1 MKDVGSGFLP
11 SVEFGFQD
19 YLPRLASRKILS
31 RTSASHEYLFGK
43 RIHPMK
49 QLLRNLRQTV
59 VAGFFFLFPLYVVF
73 IMISKAWTSL
83 TSIGSRL
90 ASMFGVKTV
99 LGVGG
104 TTLFSSL
111 LIIAIWL
118 LCGLL
123 VRVSFIG
130 SFSRAVERTISS
142 LIPSYAS
149 YRAIAEE
156 KIAHKTKILPYA
168 SALLKQ
174 GDCRQPAF
182 VVDKDDDGNFVLF
195 LPGIPETG
203 RGQVL
208 VARADQVLL
217 VPSLSANELDA
228 ILKKMGKGLLSECA
242 KKREVA

>member
-1 MKDVGSGFLP
+1 
-11 SVEFGFQD
+11 
-19 YLPRLASRKILS
+19 
-31 RTSASHEYLFGK
+31 
-43 RIHPMK
+43 MK
-49 QLLRNLRQTV
+49 QFFTNLRQTAI
-59 VAGFFFLFPLYVVF
+59 AGFFFLFPLYVVF
-73 IMISKAWTSL
+73 IVISKAWTSL
-83 TSIGSRL
+83 TSIGSKL

-123 VRVSFIG
+123 VRVSFI
-130 SFSRAVERTISS
+130 SAFSRAVERTIST

-174 GDCRQPAF
+174 GDCLQPAF
-182 VVDKDDDGNFVLF
+182 VVDTDNEGNFVLF
-195 LPGIPETG
+195 LPDIPETS

-208 VARADQVLL
+208 IVRANNVRL
-217 VPSLSANELDA
+217 VPSLTANELDA
-228 ILKKMGKGLLSECA
+228 ILKKMGKGLLRECA
-242 KKREVA
+242 NNREAA

>member
-1 MKDVGSGFLP
+1 MK
-11 SVEFGFQD
+11 
-19 YLPRLASRKILS
+19 RLLA
-31 RTSASHEYLFGK
+31 
-43 RIHPMK
+43 
-49 QLLRNLRQTV
+49 NLRQTV
-59 VAGFFFLFPLYVVF
+59 IAGFFFLFPLYVVF
-73 IMISKAWTSL
+73 IVTSKAWTSL
-83 TSIGSRL
+83 TSIGSKL

-123 VRVSFIG
+123 VRVSFI
-130 SFSRAVERTISS
+130 SAFSRAVERTIST

-156 KIAHKTKILPYA
+156 KIAHKTRILPYA

-174 GDCRQPAF
+174 GDCLQPAF
-182 VVDKDDDGNFVLF
+182 VVDKDDEGNFVLF
-195 LPGIPETG
+195 LPDIPETS

-208 VARADQVLL
+208 IVRANNVRL
-217 VPSLSANELDA
+217 VPSLTANELDA
-228 ILKKMGKGLLSECA
+228 ILKKMGKGLLRECA
-242 KKREVA
+242 NNREAA